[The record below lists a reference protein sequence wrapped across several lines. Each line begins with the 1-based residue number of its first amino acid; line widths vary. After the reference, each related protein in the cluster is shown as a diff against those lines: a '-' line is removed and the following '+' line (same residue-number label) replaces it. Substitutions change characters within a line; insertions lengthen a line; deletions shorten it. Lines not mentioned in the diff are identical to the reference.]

1 MSEQLFRCCYCEKL
15 TPLIMKQD
23 KLGDSVQHNYA
34 QCNHCKGK
42 VTHSYT
48 NKHIRGLLFRQRN
61 TKPGKKKE
69 ALAEQILNEMDVLK
83 AQYE

>member
-1 MSEQLFRCCYCEKL
+1 MSEQLFQCCYCEKL

-23 KLGDSVQHNYA
+23 KLDAGVQHNYA
-34 QCNHCKGK
+34 QCKHCKGK

-48 NKHIRGLLFRQRN
+48 NKHIRGLLFRQQN
-61 TKPGKKKE
+61 TKPGKKKG
-69 ALAEQILNEMDVLK
+69 ALSELILKEIDALK